1 MPIVTGTFLCSEF
14 LYCPIHG
21 GFVWHV
27 ILRTAT
33 GVTACC
39 MYDGG
44 NDAHLED
51 EPVPEHYVAPIRQ
64 ALGLAG
70 P

>member
-1 MPIVTGTFLCSEF
+1 MPVITGTFLCSEF

-27 ILRTAT
+27 ILWTT
-33 GVTACC
+33 IGVTAVC

-44 NDAHLED
+44 GEAHPWN
-51 EPVPEHYVAPIRQ
+51 EPVPDDYVAPIRQ
-64 ALGLAG
+64 TLGLAG